1 MMSNHRI
8 YTVEILTL
16 TCVLI
21 VWSSTSFCAERVDFR
36 RDVAPILERHCL
48 SCHNDRDRRGG
59 LSLQS
64 GASAAK
70 GGESGRVV
78 VPGEPESSYLLDVV
92 IPSDGAAEMP
102 KDESPLEA
110 DEVDTIRRWI
120 AGGAVWPD
128 ELVLK
133 PPVLWSVKP
142 LVRPEVPTDVTATA
156 AFPIR
161 NPIDAFAAAR
171 HREAGLEAAPQA
183 DRHTL
188 LRRLHLDITGL
199 PPSPTAVESFV
210 ADSNPKTYERLVD
223 ELLKSP
229 HYGER
234 WGRYWLDLA
243 RYADSEGYLGDA
255 LRPHAWVYREWVID
269 AINRDLPFDQFTIEQ
284 LAGDLLEKP
293 TLAQKIA
300 TGFHRNTLRNTEAG
314 VDLELYRTKEVVDRV
329 NTTGMVWLG
338 LTLGC
343 AECHDHKNDPISQK
357 EFYRLYALFNNANP
371 IGIPVTRPWEMAEYE
386 TSMKSWQPKWNELVA
401 QLQKYENG
409 ELTKDQRAVIATVL
423 AANDKSF
430 AWKKIADFYKTKEAG
445 WDDLKARIDDQFG
458 KRPSRPATKAR
469 AFIKRTKDR
478 RETFVHIRG
487 VYTRRGDKV
496 DPGTPAILPALTS
509 GSEEPDR
516 LDLARWLFHE
526 KNPLTA
532 RVAVNR
538 IWQHLF
544 GYGLVVTPNDF
555 GNKGARPT
563 HPQLLDWLATEYRRL
578 GWSRKAMIRLI
589 VNSSTYRL
597 SSAANAVPSQQ
608 HVSNQLLW
616 RQNSY
621 RVSAEIVRDLHLTA
635 SGLLDRTIG
644 RRGIR
649 PPLPAFVTEVGRS
662 VKWPVSQGSERYR
675 RGMYIFF
682 KRTVPYPMLMTFD
695 APDST
700 ISCSRRERSN
710 TPLQALTLLN
720 DPVFFECAQVLG
732 RQLAGKHHEDVSAAI
747 EELFLRCLGRPPID
761 RERKLLTVTYQDL
774 LRLKQSETPQV
785 SKSDDPKT
793 AAMIALARIV
803 MNLDEFITRD

>member
-1 MMSNHRI
+1 MINNNI
-8 YTVEILTL
+8 KKLLLTTLFPLFATSYCDL
-16 TCVLI
+16 T
-21 VWSSTSFCAERVDFR
+21 FAESINFQ
-36 RDVAPILERHCL
+36 RDVAPILTRRCL

-59 LSLQS
+59 LSLL
-64 GASAAK
+64 SAKSTAK
-70 GGESGRVV
+70 GGESGLVIK
-78 VPGEPESSYLLDVV
+78 PGQPKASYLLEVV
-92 IPSDGAAEMP
+92 IPVDGTAEMP
-102 KDESPLEA
+102 KDEPPLKA
-110 DEVDTIRRWI
+110 KEVEIIRKWI
-120 AGGAVWPD
+120 ASGAQWPD
-128 ELVLK
+128 NLVLR
-133 PPVLWSVKP
+133 PPLLWSLQP
-142 LVRPEVPTDVTATA
+142 LARPAVPKVVGTET
-156 AFPIR
+156 FPIR
-161 NPIDAFAAAR
+161 NAIDAFVAAKLR
-171 HREAGLEAAPQA
+171 KNRLQAAPPA
-183 DRHTL
+183 NRHTL
-188 LRRLHLDITGL
+188 LRRLYLDITGL
-199 PPSPTAVESFV
+199 PPSPSEVESFV
-210 ADSNPKTYERLVD
+210 SDVDSKAYDQVID
-223 ELLKSP
+223 KLLKSP
-229 HYGER
+229 HFGER

-255 LRPHAWVYREWVID
+255 LRPHAWVYRDWVID
-269 AINRDLPFDQFTIEQ
+269 AINQDLPFDQFTIEQ
-284 LAGDLLEKP
+284 LAGDLLDNPKLE
-293 TLAQKIA
+293 QKIA

-357 EFYRLYALFNNANP
+357 EFYRLYAFFNNANP
-371 IGIPVTRPWEMAEYE
+371 IGIPVTRPWELDEFNAE
-386 TSMKSWQPKWNELVA
+386 MQRWKPKWDELTA
-401 QLQKYENG
+401 KLLKYEKAQ
-409 ELTKDQRAVIATVL
+409 LTKDQKAAIAKIL
-423 AANDKSF
+423 AANGKSID
-430 AWKKIADFYKTKEAG
+430 WKKIAEFHQTMEAG
-445 WDDLKARIDDQFG
+445 WDQLKTSVDNHFA
-458 KRPSRPATKAR
+458 KKPSRPATKAR

-487 VYTRRGDKV
+487 VYTRHGDKV
-496 DPGTPAILPALTS
+496 APGTPAILPALTAR
-509 GSEEPDR
+509 EKEPDR

-526 KNPLTA
+526 NNPLTA

-544 GYGLVVTPNDF
+544 GHGLVTTPNDF
-555 GNKGARPT
+555 GNKGAKPT

-589 VNSSTYRL
+589 VTSSTYRL
-597 SSAANAVPSQQ
+597 ASAANAVPSQQ
-608 HVSNQLLW
+608 PVSNQLLW

-710 TPLQALTLLN
+710 TPLQALMLLN
-720 DPVFFECAQVLG
+720 DPVFFECARVLG
-732 RQLAGKHHEDVSAAI
+732 QRMIEKHQNDVSAAI
-747 EELFLRCLGRPPID
+747 DDLFRRCLGRPPAD
-761 RERKLLTVTYQDL
+761 QEQRLLIVAYQDL
-774 LRLKQSETPQV
+774 LQLKELGDLKLN
-785 SKSDDPKT
+785 KSDDSKT
-793 AAMIALARIV
+793 AAMIAVARIV